1 MTVSNKLLSD
11 KHELQSYDVK
21 ILTLYSNKNVISS
34 TSDISEFLNSINFV
48 QLVNE
53 KSIDSKFIKR
63 LIEADKLI
71 YSKEIF
77 ENLYADDKQI
87 ALEYAWK
94 YENEDNISDFFYERL
109 WKFIMDYLERSRYQT
124 EIVDMIDNQENLNF
138 TESDCSNES
147 IKIMLNKTKN
157 AKVIRHIMQF
167 RSLSEDNRGLI
178 INRIFSDLRFKQKF
192 SREEVSQFIFNTPIF
207 IKTWVFDGKHEVVNK
222 ELIDEYKDQFNL
234 LYNNIPQSFKKKG
247 TNKFIFLKK
256 FKLWLI

>member
-1 MTVSNKLLSD
+1 M
-11 KHELQSYDVK
+11 
-21 ILTLYSNKNVISS
+21 SS

-48 QLVNE
+48 QLINE
-53 KSIDSKFIKR
+53 KSIDSKDIKR

-71 YSKEIF
+71 YSKEIY
-77 ENLYADDKQI
+77 ESLYADDKQI

-94 YENEDNISDFFYERL
+94 FENEDNISDLFGGRL
-109 WKFIMDYLERSRYQT
+109 WNFVMDYLKRSQYQT
-124 EIVDMIDNQENLNF
+124 EIVDMIDNQKELGF

-147 IKIMLNKTKN
+147 IKIILSKTKD

-167 RSLSEDNRGLI
+167 QSLSEDNRGLI
-178 INRIFSDLRFKQKF
+178 INRIFSDYRFKQKF
-192 SREEVSQFIFNTPIF
+192 SREEVSQFIFNDPIF
-207 IKTWVFDGKHEVVNK
+207 IKTWIFDGRHEAVNK